1 MTIERVGSPDPVS
14 RPNKKDNN
22 IKPTSQTKSDSINVS
37 DIAKNKA
44 EIYNVTENVKL
55 APDVRA
61 DKVAEVKK
69 KLENPAYIDAKI
81 IEEVAE
87 KILESFNL

>member
-1 MTIERVGSPDPVS
+1 MTIERIGSPDPIS
-14 RPNKKDNN
+14 RANKKDNSV
-22 IKPTSQTKSDSINVS
+22 KPTSKDKSDSINVS

-44 EIYNVTENVKL
+44 EIYNATESVKL

-61 DKVAEVKK
+61 DRIAEVKK
-69 KLENPAYIDAKI
+69 KLEDPSYINSKV

-87 KILESFNL
+87 KILDHFKI